1 MTDLGTSKAIT
12 TTEPTRCYAN
22 DEIAD
27 LIIATYAGL
36 TPEDRSPPYS
46 RWDHLYTGRR
56 YARGIAGSI
65 DKHRPDVGICAAE
78 HRAAR
83 KDALSNAS
91 SEASTVG
98 DMAAVALRFGVSLG
112 VVRGLRG
119 LAGNGPGKGWRK
131 A

>member
-1 MTDLGTSKAIT
+1 MT
-12 TTEPTRCYAN
+12 N

-27 LIIATYAGL
+27 LIIETYTALG
-36 TPEDRSPPYS
+36 PEDRSPPYS
-46 RWDHLYTGRR
+46 QWDHLYTGRR
-56 YARGIAGSI
+56 YVRGLAGWL

-83 KDALSNAS
+83 KDALSKAS

-98 DMAAVALRFGVSLG
+98 DMAAVAVRFDVSLG

-119 LAGNGPGKGWRK
+119 LAGTGPGKGWRQ